1 MDLWNF
7 ISSFVRELAA
17 ITAAMAFSLWLD
29 GRFRGRLD
37 ALKAQNAIQT
47 KRLEDDR
54 DRQIREMRAERLR
67 ELNEIRAEH
76 THELAESRAEIQQLR
91 AELSL
96 VVGLLTQQTPALGAS
111 ISQDMNV
118 AKLLADLF
126 SAEEI
131 DLLATELGLQTAITG
146 DSLAARAA
154 SLVEIARQHN
164 LSFRLRQL
172 VQRERPNAFAS

>member
-1 MDLWNF
+1 MPAVRINMRKLKDALRLKF
-7 ISSFVRELAA
+7 EGGLSHQQIATALGISKGVVTKYVGLAVAARLDWQA
-17 ITAAMAFSLWLD
+17 IAAMDEASLERRLLPAPRPSD
-29 GRFRGRLD
+29 IYAPADYGRIHQELRRKGMTL
-37 ALKAQNAIQT
+37 AL
-47 KRLEDDR
+47 LWE
-54 DRQIREMRAERLR
+54 EYCAE
-67 ELNEIRAEH
+67 
-76 THELAESRAEIQQLR
+76 T
-91 AELSL
+91 
-96 VVGLLTQQTPALGAS
+96 
-111 ISQDMNV
+111 
-118 AKLLADLF
+118 ADLF